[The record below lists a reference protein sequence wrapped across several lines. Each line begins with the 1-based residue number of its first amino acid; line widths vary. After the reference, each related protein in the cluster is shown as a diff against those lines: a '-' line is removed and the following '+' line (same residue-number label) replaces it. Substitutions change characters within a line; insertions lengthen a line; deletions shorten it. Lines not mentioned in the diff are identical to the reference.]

1 MRSAQVLDVDHYPRI
16 HFQSAQV
23 EARGTDHW
31 IVHGNLDLHGQRH
44 PVSVDVALKDGLY
57 RGTATLKQTQF
68 GITPVRLAGGTVKVK
83 DEIKVDFSIALV
95 K

>member
-1 MRSAQVLDVDHYPRI
+1 LDRSRESG
-16 HFQSAQV
+16 F
-23 EARGTDHW
+23 ARAGAS
-31 IVHGNLDLHGQRH
+31 
-44 PVSVDVALKDGLY
+44 VSVDVALKDGLY